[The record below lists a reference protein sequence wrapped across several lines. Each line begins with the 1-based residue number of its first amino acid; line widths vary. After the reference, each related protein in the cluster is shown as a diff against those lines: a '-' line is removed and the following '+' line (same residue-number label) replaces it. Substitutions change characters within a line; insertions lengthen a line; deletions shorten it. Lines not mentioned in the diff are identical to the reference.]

1 MYDIVPFQYTPCPV
15 FLTLYHIVLLSLLTK
30 VILCVQIVLVFTQ
43 CSPLF
48 FLPSCL
54 SLPSRKPQGIWSCSH
69 MVVGVAQLQQLLKF
83 SFDFND
89 LSASLLLLLSVCM
102 LFMYVFRHACGGS
115 ESHFRESVFSTGF
128 WGLSSGTHSWYCY
141 PRDYHIGYT
150 WCTVSG
156 LHKSLFT

>member
-15 FLTLYHIVLLSLLTK
+15 FLTFYHIVLLSLLTK

-102 LFMYVFRHACGGS
+102 LFMYVFRHACGGVREPLQGVS
-115 ESHFRESVFSTGF
+115 LLHWILGFEFRHAQLVLLPT
-128 WGLSSGTHSWYCY
+128 GLSHW
-141 PRDYHIGYT
+141 
-150 WCTVSG
+150 
-156 LHKSLFT
+156 LHLVHCQWAP